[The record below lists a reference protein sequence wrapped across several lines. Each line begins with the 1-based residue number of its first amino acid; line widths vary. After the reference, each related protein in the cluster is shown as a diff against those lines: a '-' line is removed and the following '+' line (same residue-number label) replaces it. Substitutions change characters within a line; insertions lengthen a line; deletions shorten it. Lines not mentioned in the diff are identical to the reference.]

1 MLNKK
6 QIAAAARK
14 ILRHSKGLKD
24 PKLMHPERE
33 WVIGLCVAV
42 AIFAVT
48 ASGSA
53 YTYWQNKHLSAVVP
67 EGTEEVIVYR
77 ESMVK
82 EALKRFGD
90 RNAERE
96 ALMGTMT
103 GMSAAPSEPAPETE
117 ASSTASSTEEAVVE
131 VSASSTEA
139 LEP

>member
-1 MLNKK
+1 
-6 QIAAAARK
+6 
-14 ILRHSKGLKD
+14 
-24 PKLMHPERE
+24 MHPERE

-67 EGTEEVIVYR
+67 EGTEEVVVYR

-103 GMSAAPSEPAPETE
+103 GMSTALPAPAPETE

>member
-1 MLNKK
+1 
-6 QIAAAARK
+6 
-14 ILRHSKGLKD
+14 
-24 PKLMHPERE
+24 MHPERE
-33 WVIGLCVAV
+33 WVIGLCVGV
-42 AIFAVT
+42 AIFTVT

-67 EGTEEVIVYR
+67 EVIEEVVVYR

-103 GMSAAPSEPAPETE
+103 GMSAPVAETE
-117 ASSTASSTEEAVVE
+117 VEPVATSSASSTEEQTVDE
-131 VSASSTEA
+131 SASSSQSSQ
-139 LEP
+139 